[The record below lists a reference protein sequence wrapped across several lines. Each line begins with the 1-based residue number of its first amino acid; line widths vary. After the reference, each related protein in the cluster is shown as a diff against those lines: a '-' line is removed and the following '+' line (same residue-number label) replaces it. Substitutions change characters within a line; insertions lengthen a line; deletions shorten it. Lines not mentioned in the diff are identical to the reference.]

1 VPAQQ
6 LAAAKAEAGGAAYA
20 YDFRWAP
27 SAGPLPG
34 LAFHCLDIPFA
45 FDGLGEPGVR
55 EVAGSAPPAALAA
68 DLHGAW
74 VRFVTDGDPGWERYE
89 TASRPVMVF
98 AEPSAVHKDP
108 LETER
113 AAWG

>member
-1 VPAQQ
+1 
-6 LAAAKAEAGGAAYA
+6 
-20 YDFRWAP
+20 
-27 SAGPLPG
+27 
-34 LAFHCLDIPFA
+34 
-45 FDGLGEPGVR
+45 VR

-68 DLHGAW
+68 DMHGAW

-113 AAWG
+113 TAWG